1 MRPRPR
7 AIIPGSTARAHSTGP
22 RTFTSITCHHS
33 PGSLSTKGP
42 ILPSCPA
49 LLTSTSTGPSAASIL
64 SIARRTPDVSVTST
78 ANACASPDFLISAAV
93 SSISDWVRARAA
105 TLAPACARASATAR
119 PIPRPAPVTTATRP
133 SRSVFILH
141 RLPAIPKQIAP
152 SVRHFPP
159 SRRLS
164 LARYASY
171 GILGACGK
179 AAPGRRP
186 TPLCSRRAA
195 CRSARPRRPFT
206 SLQRGESPHRS
217 ARLRRRHRYQQ
228 GKNILQLNLS
238 LSLHVCYEV
247 NPRSKTRKCRDAND
261 CALKVLSLGCAN
273 SLLF

>member
-152 SVRHFPP
+152 SARHFPP
-159 SRRLS
+159 NRRLS
-164 LARYASY
+164 LAPLIASY
-171 GILGACGK
+171 GILGACDK
-179 AAPGRRP
+179 AAPGRARRLFVVVVPPVDELDLVGPLQVFSAVNRLAGRP
-186 TPLCSRRAA
+186 VYAVDIVTNREEHTPIEFIAVATGL
-195 CRSARPRRPFT
+195 
-206 SLQRGESPHRS
+206 L
-217 ARLRRRHRYQQ
+217 
-228 GKNILQLNLS
+228 
-238 LSLHVCYEV
+238 
-247 NPRSKTRKCRDAND
+247 RSKTRKCRDAND